1 MKTTISNPKTLLALA
16 AVSALLSG
24 AGFKVLAD
32 TTDYSQIPG
41 MPKIEL
47 MTGND
52 RWGCEVLLCLA
63 NPNGPKAVSECRPP
77 IDKLF
82 DCLSWRHPCKFPS
95 CPMAGDGNYAKQLS
109 DGFDPCI
116 LQGMEDAPQGWI
128 VEGNINDNNQ
138 FKTDRRKNKLLRKNN
153 ASYNWGGEHWFK
165 VTEDSPGHWGGTK
178 ACVKGY
184 QGTAYESYTCYDS
197 SGDSSSSSVCYR
209 PVRVYE
215 QVKWQQYQSRR
226 AIDVFIN
233 GKNWTRVH
241 W

>member
-1 MKTTISNPKTLLALA
+1 MKIKVSNPKTLLALA

-63 NPNGPKAVSECRPP
+63 NPNGPRAVSECRPP

-128 VEGNINDNNQ
+128 VEVNINDNNQ

-153 ASYNWGGEHWFK
+153 ASYIGPESIGSKQPRTLPDIGEALK
-165 VTEDSPGHWGGTK
+165 L
-178 ACVKGY
+178 AL
-184 QGTAYESYTCYDS
+184 
-197 SGDSSSSSVCYR
+197 
-209 PVRVYE
+209 
-215 QVKWQQYQSRR
+215 R
-226 AIDVFIN
+226 AIKVLPM
-233 GKNWTRVH
+233 RVTPVMTARETAAVLPFATALSASMSR
-241 W
+241 

>member
-63 NPNGPKAVSECRPP
+63 NPNGPRAVGECRPP

-95 CPMAGDGNYAKQLS
+95 CPMAGDGNYAKQLLT
-109 DGFDPCI
+109 DLI
-116 LQGMEDAPQGWI
+116 LASFKGW
-128 VEGNINDNNQ
+128 
-138 FKTDRRKNKLLRKNN
+138 KMLLRAGLLKETSTTTISSKLTAGKTNCLEKIMP
-153 ASYNWGGEHWFK
+153 ATTGAVSTGSKQPRTLPDIGE
-165 VTEDSPGHWGGTK
+165 
-178 ACVKGY
+178 ALRL
-184 QGTAYESYTCYDS
+184 AL
-197 SGDSSSSSVCYR
+197 
-209 PVRVYE
+209 
-215 QVKWQQYQSRR
+215 R
-226 AIDVFIN
+226 AIKVLPM
-233 GKNWTRVH
+233 RVTPVMTARETAAVLPFATALSASMNR
-241 W
+241 

>member
-63 NPNGPKAVSECRPP
+63 NPNGPRAVSECRPP

-95 CPMAGDGNYAKQLS
+95 CPMAGEGNYAKQLS

-128 VEGNINDNNQ
+128 VEGNTGSKQPRTLPVIGEA
-138 FKTDRRKNKLLRKNN
+138 LRL
-153 ASYNWGGEHWFK
+153 AL
-165 VTEDSPGHWGGTK
+165 
-178 ACVKGY
+178 
-184 QGTAYESYTCYDS
+184 
-197 SGDSSSSSVCYR
+197 
-209 PVRVYE
+209 
-215 QVKWQQYQSRR
+215 R
-226 AIDVFIN
+226 AIKVLPM
-233 GKNWTRVH
+233 RVTPVMTARETAAVLPFATALSASMNR
-241 W
+241 

>member
-63 NPNGPKAVSECRPP
+63 NPNGPRAVSECRPP

-153 ASYNWGGEHWFK
+153 ASYNWGGEHYFK
-165 VTEDSPGHWGGTK
+165 ATEDSPGHWVGL
-178 ACVKGY
+178 
-184 QGTAYESYTCYDS
+184 
-197 SGDSSSSSVCYR
+197 
-209 PVRVYE
+209 
-215 QVKWQQYQSRR
+215 RR
-226 AIDVFIN
+226 A
-233 GKNWTRVH
+233 
-241 W
+241 

>member
-1 MKTTISNPKTLLALA
+1 MKTIISNPKTLLALA

-63 NPNGPKAVSECRPP
+63 NPNGPRAVSECRPP

-138 FKTDRRKNKLLRKNN
+138 FKTDRRKNKLLRKIMP
-153 ASYNWGGEHWFK
+153 ATTGAVSTGSKQPRTLPDIGE
-165 VTEDSPGHWGGTK
+165 
-178 ACVKGY
+178 ALRL
-184 QGTAYESYTCYDS
+184 AL
-197 SGDSSSSSVCYR
+197 
-209 PVRVYE
+209 
-215 QVKWQQYQSRR
+215 R
-226 AIDVFIN
+226 AI
-233 GKNWTRVH
+233 KALPMRVTPVMTARETAAVLPFATALSASMNR
-241 W
+241 

>member
-63 NPNGPKAVSECRPP
+63 NPNGPRAVSECRPP

-116 LQGMEDAPQGWI
+116 LQGMEDALKVGLLKETLTTTI
-128 VEGNINDNNQ
+128 SSKLTVG
-138 FKTDRRKNKLLRKNN
+138 KTNYLEKIMPATTGAVSITSRQPRTLPDIGVGL
-153 ASYNWGGEHWFK
+153 
-165 VTEDSPGHWGGTK
+165 
-178 ACVKGY
+178 
-184 QGTAYESYTCYDS
+184 
-197 SGDSSSSSVCYR
+197 
-209 PVRVYE
+209 
-215 QVKWQQYQSRR
+215 RR
-226 AIDVFIN
+226 A
-233 GKNWTRVH
+233 
-241 W
+241 

>member
-41 MPKIEL
+41 MPKMEL

-63 NPNGPKAVSECRPP
+63 NPNGPRAVGECRPP

-95 CPMAGDGNYAKQLS
+95 CPMAGEGNYAKQLS

-153 ASYNWGGEHWFK
+153 ASYNWGGGSKQPRTLPDIGE
-165 VTEDSPGHWGGTK
+165 
-178 ACVKGY
+178 ALRL
-184 QGTAYESYTCYDS
+184 AL
-197 SGDSSSSSVCYR
+197 
-209 PVRVYE
+209 
-215 QVKWQQYQSRR
+215 R
-226 AIDVFIN
+226 AIKVLPM
-233 GKNWTRVH
+233 RVTPVMTARETAAVLPFATALSASMNR
-241 W
+241 